1 MELQS
6 SPNIIIL
13 IQQIVKQPDANASL
27 SCKTTGEICRIRN
40 TIDSLESVWLTIEN
54 MLDAYKYCA
63 KSVL

>member
-54 MLDAYKYCA
+54 MLDA
-63 KSVL
+63 